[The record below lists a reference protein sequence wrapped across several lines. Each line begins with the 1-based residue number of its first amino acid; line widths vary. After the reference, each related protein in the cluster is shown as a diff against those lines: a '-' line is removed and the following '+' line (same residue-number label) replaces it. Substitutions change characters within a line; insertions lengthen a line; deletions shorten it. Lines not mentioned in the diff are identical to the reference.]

1 MDYKMNYEEKKVE
14 LEKKIDDL
22 QNEYFSLITGIKKDG
37 TPLGDEYHKTK
48 FIYKWERLKELQKEI
63 ITKENIHRE
72 ICFKIARDS
81 LERAFTPTI
90 KKMLDERITNEI
102 EKDSDG
108 QI

>member
-1 MDYKMNYEEKKVE
+1 MNYEEKKVE

-22 QNEYFSLITGIKKDG
+22 QNEYFSLITGLKKDG
-37 TPLGDEYHKTK
+37 TPVDDDYHKTK
-48 FIYKWERLKELQKEI
+48 FIYKWERLKEIQKDI
-63 ITKENIHRE
+63 ITKENYQRE
-72 ICFKIARDS
+72 VCLKIARDS

-108 QI
+108 